1 MKLRVAIVLLIVASF
16 SVTGSLYSQQFHTT
30 SFKALRLYREGVTAF
45 DYIDF
50 QGAEQLFKQS
60 IAIDAKFY
68 EAQLMLG
75 DLMLKQRRFA
85 EAAGYYQSAVKIDS
99 AFYMPLFYS

>member
-1 MKLRVAIVLLIVASF
+1 MKIKVAIVLMTVASF
-16 SVTGSLYSQQFHTT
+16 SVTGNLCAQQFHTT
-30 SFKALRLYREGVTAF
+30 SIKALRLYREGVTAF

-50 QGAEQLFKQS
+50 HGAEQFLKQS
-60 IAIDAKFY
+60 LAIDEKFY

-85 EAAGYYQSAVKIDS
+85 EAAEHYQSAVRIDS
-99 AFYMPLFYS
+99 AFYMPVF